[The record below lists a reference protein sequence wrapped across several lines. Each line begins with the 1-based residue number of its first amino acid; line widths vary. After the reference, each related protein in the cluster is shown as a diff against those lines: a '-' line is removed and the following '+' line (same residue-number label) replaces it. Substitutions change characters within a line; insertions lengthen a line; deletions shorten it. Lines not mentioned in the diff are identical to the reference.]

1 MEKATSLPAS
11 YCGFQREGIWN
22 VMAHSIFVL
31 LTICCKINKALT
43 FKSQPPP
50 HPCICMQITYT
61 FSGYSEKSFYSIYLI
76 IILKSLTQTQSLAS
90 SKTSTHH

>member
-1 MEKATSLPAS
+1 MEKATSVPAS
-11 YCGFQREGIWN
+11 YCGFQRKGIWN

-50 HPCICMQITYT
+50 HPTPAFVC
-61 FSGYSEKSFYSIYLI
+61 KSPIHSQDTMRNHSIVHI
-76 IILKSLTQTQSLAS
+76 
-90 SKTSTHH
+90 